1 MGIVKKGMAKGI
13 SGKVGGYVYSQQK
26 DGTTTVS
33 EVQDFS
39 NRIFSIKQLSAQ
51 QDTKVCGDFLK
62 VFKDFTEVGYALQAQ
77 KLGMNT
83 NNAMKSHLQAD
94 ALVGEYPNRF
104 IDLTKVLV
112 TKGSLPPPEDVTV
125 EINDNGLA
133 FTWNPEVNEEFGTHY
148 SDQIAMVAYFP
159 ELGKLRHMP
168 SGAQRHAGKDLLML
182 TGIEKG
188 YVAEVYIAFM
198 TNTKKGISDSV
209 YLGQFNW

>member
-26 DGTTTVS
+26 NGTTTVS

-39 NRIFSIKQLSAQ
+39 DRVFTTKQLSAQ
-51 QDTKVCGDFLK
+51 QITKLCGDVLK
-62 VFKDFTEVGYALQAQ
+62 AIKEFTEIGYALEAQ

-83 NNAMKSHLQAD
+83 NNAMVSHLRND
-94 ALVGEYPNRF
+94 ALIGEYPDQS
-104 IDLTKVLV
+104 IDFTKVLV

-125 EINDNGLA
+125 EINENGLA
-133 FTWNPEVNEEFGTHY
+133 FTWNPKVNEEFGMHY
-148 SDQIAMVAYFP
+148 SDQIAMLAYFP
-159 ELGKLRHMP
+159 ELEKIRHMP

-188 YVAEVYIAFM
+188 NVAEVYIAFM
-198 TNTKKGISDSV
+198 TNTRKGISNSI